1 MRSSLSVR
9 AAETSLLVIQL
20 LSSYASGMDEG
31 GIVAS
36 HDSSHSEH
44 HHHLAVVVA
53 ATSNLDKKHTD
64 LTLGGDY
71 HFRLSSR
78 WAVGGFGEAV
88 FAEHTE
94 YLFGVP
100 FYFFPTGSF
109 WLRAGPGV
117 ELETESEG
125 SHSRSSDNEGHTT
138 RKAKFLF
145 RFGAGYNFEVGGLT
159 ISPSLDFDIVR
170 NANALVWGVGIGKSF

>member
-1 MRSSLSVR
+1 ME
-9 AAETSLLVIQL
+9 AAEKK
-20 LSSYASGMDEG
+20 E
-31 GIVAS
+31 S
-36 HDSSHSEH
+36 HESSHSEH
-44 HHHLAVVVA
+44 RHHLAALVG

-64 LTLGGDY
+64 FTLGGDY
-71 HFRLSSR
+71 HYRLASR

-100 FYFFPTGSF
+100 LYFFPSSSF

-117 ELETESEG
+117 EFAKESEE
-125 SHSRSSDNEGHTT
+125 SHSRSSSGEGHVTSET
-138 RKAKFLF
+138 KFLF

-159 ISPSLDFDIVR
+159 ITPSLDFDLVR
-170 NANALVWGVGIGKSF
+170 SANALVWGVGIGKGF